1 MKPDNDYRQALLLY
15 VVIIGLIGAVCL
27 IGKGL
32 GIPEFQGF
40 MGA

>member
-15 VVIIGLIGAVCL
+15 VVIIGLIGLMCI

-32 GIPEFQGF
+32 GIPEFKYF
-40 MGA
+40 